1 MVTSY
6 VVNSNIGGRKKL
18 GVGSRSRRR
27 SSDTAMMMMHHGC
40 TTTTTTTSTRFEIS
54 QI

>member
-18 GVGSRSRRR
+18 GVGSRRR
-27 SSDTAMMMMHHGC
+27 SSDTAAYDDDA
-40 TTTTTTTSTRFEIS
+40 SWLY
-54 QI
+54 